1 MIIMNN
7 SLVSKIPIW
16 MKFVGHKKVKKTTTT
31 TTTTTTTKEK
41 QRQKKCISK
50 EPYRKTLGACIVSS
64 DLNLHD

>member
-1 MIIMNN
+1 
-7 SLVSKIPIW
+7 
-16 MKFVGHKKVKKTTTT
+16 MKFVGHKKVKK
-31 TTTTTTTKEK
+31 TTTTTTKEK

>member
-1 MIIMNN
+1 
-7 SLVSKIPIW
+7 
-16 MKFVGHKKVKKTTTT
+16 MKFVGHKKVKK

-50 EPYRKTLGACIVSS
+50 EPYSKTLGACIVSS

>member
-31 TTTTTTTKEK
+31 TTTKEK
-41 QRQKKCISK
+41 QRQKKSISK

>member
-1 MIIMNN
+1 
-7 SLVSKIPIW
+7 
-16 MKFVGHKKVKKTTTT
+16 MKFVGRKRVKKKTTTK
-31 TTTTTTTKEK
+31 KEK

>member
-16 MKFVGHKKVKKTTTT
+16 MKFVGHKKVKK
-31 TTTTTTTKEK
+31 TTTTTTKEK

>member
-16 MKFVGHKKVKKTTTT
+16 MKFVGHKKVKKNNNNEKKRK
-31 TTTTTTTKEK
+31 TKT
-41 QRQKKCISK
+41 KKCISK

>member
-31 TTTTTTTKEK
+31 KEK
-41 QRQKKCISK
+41 QRQKKCLSK